1 VIRSARGGLSQVV
14 EKDAEFAGRAATR
27 LEAQLR
33 SYHPSARRWLAWQ
46 HDEPTLGC
54 LSFGEIRRAL
64 LDRQCAPERKDALL
78 VALVGLA
85 RADNEAA
92 LCVTA
97 CLYPGLSRIVW
108 RYRDILDRD
117 EAWAGLAE
125 ALTRRLRSFDIEHNT
140 RFVAFILLRD
150 AAHWLRHTV
159 RRERAWRDHVQ
170 LDRVPSVEMPTA
182 LLDQARSDPLGDVVC
197 LSGLDTALIRATRV
211 GGLSLVEA
219 ASLLGLSYEA
229 AKKRRQRAE
238 AVWLSDAGVSTARR
252 TRRRSSVR
260 RHAA

>member
-1 VIRSARGGLSQVV
+1 MRSAGVGLSPGV
-14 EKDAEFAGRAATR
+14 ENDVEFAGRAPTR

-33 SYHPSARRWLAWQ
+33 CYQPSARRWLAWQ
-46 HDEPTLGC
+46 REEPALGC
-54 LSFGEIRRAL
+54 LSFDEIRRVL
-64 LDRQCAPERKDALL
+64 LDRECAPERKDALL

-117 EAWAGLAE
+117 DAWAGLAE
-125 ALTRRLRSFDIEHNT
+125 AMTRRLRAFDIEHT
-140 RFVAFILLRD
+140 AHFVAFTLLRD

-170 LDRVPSVEMPTA
+170 LDQIPSVEVPA
-182 LLDQARSDPLGDVVC
+182 AVLDQVRNDPFGGVAS
-197 LSGLDTALIRATRV
+197 LSELDAALIHATRV
-211 GGLSLVEA
+211 GGLSLIEA
-219 ASLLGLSYEA
+219 ASLLGLPYET

-238 AVWLSDAGVSTARR
+238 AVWLSNIGVSTARR
-252 TRRRSSVR
+252 TRRRSSVTR
-260 RHAA
+260 LAA